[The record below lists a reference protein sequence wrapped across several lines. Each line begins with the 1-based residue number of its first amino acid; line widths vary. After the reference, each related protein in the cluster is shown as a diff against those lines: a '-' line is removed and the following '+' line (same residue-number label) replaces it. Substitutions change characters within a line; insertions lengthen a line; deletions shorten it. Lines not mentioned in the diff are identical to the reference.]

1 MYLGIDVGTSEVKAL
16 LLDDHHHA
24 IATAGAKLEVSRPRL
39 GHSEQDPASWWTAS
53 CEALHT
59 LRQAHPAE
67 YASVKAIGLSG
78 QMHGAVLLDS
88 ANRVL
93 RPAILWNDT
102 RSALE
107 CEEMMAELPSASAR
121 AGSLIMPGFTAPK
134 LRWVAQHEPAVFA
147 QVAKVLLPKD
157 YVRLMLTGEHITDLS
172 DASGTAW
179 LDVAKRAWSPE
190 LLSLTG
196 MTEAQMPRVVEGSAP
211 GGQLSADAA
220 STLGLQP
227 GIVVAG
233 GAGDNASSAVGMG
246 AVKAG
251 EGFLSLGTSGVL
263 FVVTPGFAPN
273 AASATHA
280 FCHAVPGTWH
290 QMSVMLS
297 AASCLQWAKVALGAA
312 SEAELESKASALDF
326 AARAAAPIFLPYLS
340 GERTPHNDAV
350 LRGSFHGL
358 SHSAD
363 QAAMAYS
370 VIEGVTFG
378 LTDGLNALK
387 KAGSEV
393 APTPGSARPPE
404 GVQPSLGRP
413 GGSLIKRLSLVGG
426 GARSAMWAQ
435 QLASSLNVEIVL
447 HAESAAGGALGAAR
461 LGWLAT
467 GAPVADVCT
476 QPAIT
481 KRYQPDAAEQAFLA
495 PRYAKFQAIYPAL
508 KALQ

>member
-16 LLDDHHHA
+16 LLNDQHQA
-24 IATAGAKLEVSRPRL
+24 IATAGSTLEVSRPHP
-39 GHSEQDPASWWTAS
+39 GHSEQDPATWWTAT
-53 CEALHT
+53 CNALKA
-59 LRQAHPAE
+59 LQAQHPTE
-67 YASVKAIGLSG
+67 YAAIKAIGLSG
-78 QMHGAVLLDS
+78 QMHGAVLLDKT
-88 ANRVL
+88 NRVL

-102 RSALE
+102 RCARE
-107 CEEMMAELPSASAR
+107 CKEMMAELPAASEL

-134 LRWVAQHEPAVFA
+134 LRWVAKHEPAVFA

-190 LLSLTG
+190 LLALTG

-263 FVVTPGFAPN
+263 FVVTPSFAPN

-297 AASCLQWAKVALGAA
+297 AASCLQWAKQALGAA

-326 AARAAAPIFLPYLS
+326 SARAAAPLFLPYLS

-350 LRGSFHGL
+350 LRGSFHGI

-363 QAAMAYS
+363 QAALAYS
-370 VIEGVTFG
+370 VIEGVSFG

-387 KAGSEV
+387 KAGSHV
-393 APTPGSARPPE
+393 
-404 GVQPSLGRP
+404 
-413 GGSLIKRLSLVGG
+413 KRLSLVGG

-435 QLASSLNVEIVL
+435 QLASSLNVEIVT

-467 GAPVADVCT
+467 DASVEDVCT

-481 KRYQPDAAEQAFLA
+481 QSYQPDPEEQAFLS
-495 PRYAKFQAIYPAL
+495 PRYAKFQALYPAL